1 MLHPGLGAVL
11 LQEQENGAR
20 KVVAYASTSMISTEQ
35 LYAEIG
41 KEALAATTWVCEEF
55 SDYILGRDILI
66 ETDHKPLVPMFSS
79 KSLDQL
85 PPRT

>member
-20 KVVAYASTSMISTEQ
+20 KVIAYASTSMISTEQ

-41 KEALAATTWVCEEF
+41 KEALAATAWICEEF
-55 SDYILGRDILI
+55 SDYILGKDILI
-66 ETDHKPLVPMFSS
+66 ETHHKPLVPMLGS
-79 KSLDQL
+79 KSLDQV